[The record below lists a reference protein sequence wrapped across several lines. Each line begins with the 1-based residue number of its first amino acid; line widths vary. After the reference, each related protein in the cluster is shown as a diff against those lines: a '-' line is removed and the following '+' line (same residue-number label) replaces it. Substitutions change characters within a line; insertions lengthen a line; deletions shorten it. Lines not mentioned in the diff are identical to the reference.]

1 MIKQCTTLHC
11 TMHRY
16 KVQVVFLYFDA
27 LKSYCLSHH
36 FITGYIS
43 VCLTVRG
50 NLAHVTQLLIDLLH
64 ELNNAFSL
72 NLTVKQI

>member
-43 VCLTVRG
+43 VRG

-64 ELNNAFSL
+64 ELNKAFSL